1 MTALAFELTPALE
14 ASEPAE
20 ARGLERD
27 QVRLMVASRASGEVV
42 HTKFR
47 ELPAFLGPGDLLV
60 INNSATLPAAVPAI
74 RANGSQIEVR
84 FATRAPQS
92 ATHDLF
98 VVELRSAGG
107 ESPLGTGSAG
117 EEILLAGRGRLTLQ
131 MPYTGSGRLWLARL
145 HTRIDL
151 HRYLARHGRPIRYR
165 YVSKRWPLSAYQ
177 TVYAT
182 VPGSAEMPSAG
193 RPFTLE
199 LLGRLAAAGT
209 LIAPLTLHTGVS
221 SPERHEPPY
230 PEQYEVPQATA
241 RLINAVRGRGGHIV
255 AVGTTVVRA
264 LETVAAHD
272 GTVSAG
278 AGWTNL
284 VIAADRRLRTVDG
297 LITGW
302 HEPLASH
309 LQLLE
314 AVAGEALT
322 GHCYRSALEHGYLW
336 HEFGD
341 SHLILPSFDRPSA
354 R

>member
-1 MTALAFELTPALE
+1 
-14 ASEPAE
+14 
-20 ARGLERD
+20 
-27 QVRLMVASRASGEVV
+27 
-42 HTKFR
+42 
-47 ELPAFLGPGDLLV
+47 
-60 INNSATLPAAVPAI
+60 
-74 RANGSQIEVR
+74 
-84 FATRAPQS
+84 
-92 ATHDLF
+92 
-98 VVELRSAGG
+98 
-107 ESPLGTGSAG
+107 
-117 EEILLAGRGRLTLQ
+117 
-131 MPYTGSGRLWLARL
+131 
-145 HTRIDL
+145 
-151 HRYLARHGRPIRYR
+151 
-165 YVSKRWPLSAYQ
+165 
-177 TVYAT
+177 
-182 VPGSAEMPSAG
+182 
-193 RPFTLE
+193 
-199 LLGRLAAAGT
+199 
-209 LIAPLTLHTGVS
+209 VS